1 MSGQM
6 TETGQV
12 QTQVPEPGLIA
23 APQTIPSGVIPRRR
37 TWRALLTDPVP
48 WLALAAV
55 FAADQVSKAAVRS
68 NLRPLESWP
77 DTGFFRITH
86 TWNTGTAFGLF
97 QDYGNVL
104 TFVSLFAVAILFIFY
119 RSAGSPSLL
128 LRLAFGMQLGGAFG
142 NLLDRLRMG
151 YVTDF
156 IDVGPWPVFN
166 IADSSIVVG
175 ISFMAYYFWRG
186 TGERETT
193 GRGPAAGQADAT
205 SVAEGVSPAGASA
218 QGASE
223 RPSGR

>member
-1 MSGQM
+1 M

-12 QTQVPEPGLIA
+12 QTQIAGPGPVV
-23 APQTIPSGVIPRRR
+23 APPGVAPAVAHRRQS
-37 TWRALLTDPVP
+37 WRALLTDPVP

-55 FAADQVSKAAVRS
+55 FAADQVTKAVVRS

-77 DTGFFRITH
+77 DTGFFRFTH
-86 TWNTGTAFGLF
+86 AWNTGTAFGLF
-97 QDYGNVL
+97 QDYGNIL
-104 TFVSLFAVAILFIFY
+104 TVVSLFAMVILFVFY

-156 IDVGPWPVFN
+156 IDVGPWPIFN

-186 TGERETT
+186 TGVKE
-193 GRGPAAGQADAT
+193 PAGQGAVASQTGAAT
-205 SVAEGVSPAGASA
+205 VAEAVAPADPSV
-218 QGASE
+218 QGT
-223 RPSGR
+223 SGRPRGQ

>member
-1 MSGQM
+1 M

-12 QTQVPEPGLIA
+12 QKNVPEPGLVA
-23 APQTIPSGVIPRRR
+23 APQFVAASATPRRQS
-37 TWRALLTDPVP
+37 WRALLTDPVP

-55 FAADQVSKAAVRS
+55 FAADQVTKVAVRS

-77 DTGFFRITH
+77 DTGFFRFTH

-97 QDYGNVL
+97 QDYGNLL
-104 TFVSLFAVAILFIFY
+104 TIVSLFAVAILFVFY

-142 NLLDRLRMG
+142 NLIDRLRMG

-186 TGERETT
+186 TGAKETF
-193 GRGPAAGQADAT
+193 GRGPVAGSDAPVVASESIAAAG
-205 SVAEGVSPAGASA
+205 PSA
-218 QGASE
+218 QGISE
-223 RPSGR
+223 RPRGQ